1 MTKKIFI
8 ASIFILLLTM
18 PVLANTSPIISS
30 SELIEKIDEYNG
42 KTVVFQGEA
51 IGEKMPRDNGVW
63 INISDAP
70 SSAIGIWFAFEDA
83 EKIRTLGNYDFTGD
97 IVKIEGVFHKACKEH
112 KGEIDIH
119 AASVEVVEQGS
130 PVTHP
135 VSTEEIW
142 PAIILS
148 LTAVVLGIKIRK
160 SSKSK
165 VVG

>member
-8 ASIFILLLTM
+8 ASLLILFLAI
-18 PVLANTSPIISS
+18 PVFAEKTPALSS

-51 IGEKMPRDNGVW
+51 IGEKMPRNNGVW

-70 SSAIGIWFAFEDA
+70 NSAIGVWFTFEDA
-83 EKIRTLGNYDFTGD
+83 EKIKILGDYNFKGD
-97 IVKIEGVFHKACKEH
+97 IVKVEGVFNRACKEH

-119 AASVEVVEQGS
+119 AASAEIVEPGS

-135 VSTEEIW
+135 VSTKEIW
-142 PAIILS
+142 AAAALS
-148 LTAVVLGIKIRK
+148 LIAVGLGIKTRK
-160 SSKSK
+160 RSKPK
-165 VVG
+165 VAN